1 MAALWMPNSGACSS
15 QQMGQAD
22 IRESA
27 SVAHIYGQNIVAA
40 EFGSAIAH
48 HAYACCPENIKPI
61 ADKALANGLN
71 RFVIHETSHQPVDD
85 KIPGLGLIQYGQ
97 WFNRHETWAEQAK
110 VWIDYLAR
118 SSYMLQQGNNVADIL
133 YYYGEDNCI
142 TGLYAHTLP
151 DIPAGYEYDFI
162 DPYGF
167 VHDIKMDKK
176 CLLAPSGRKYSIL
189 ILGENTKVM
198 SLKVLKKIASLVEEG
213 VAVLGREPIFR
224 GSNLDNADEFKALV
238 TSIWHTNRKTS
249 IPILL

>member
-1 MAALWMPNSGACSS
+1 MW
-15 QQMGQAD
+15 QTFYT
-22 IRESA
+22 ITE
-27 SVAHIYGQNIVAA
+27 
-40 EFGSAIAH
+40 
-48 HAYACCPENIKPI
+48 K
-61 ADKALANGLN
+61 
-71 RFVIHETSHQPVDD
+71 
-85 KIPGLGLIQYGQ
+85 
-97 WFNRHETWAEQAK
+97 
-110 VWIDYLAR
+110 
-118 SSYMLQQGNNVADIL
+118 
-133 YYYGEDNCI
+133 DNCI

-238 TSIWHTNRKTS
+238 TSIWHTNRKKRLYRYSYRRNPGINRCATGLY
-249 IPILL
+249 IPQ

>member
-1 MAALWMPNSGACSS
+1 
-15 QQMGQAD
+15 
-22 IRESA
+22 
-27 SVAHIYGQNIVAA
+27 
-40 EFGSAIAH
+40 
-48 HAYACCPENIKPI
+48 
-61 ADKALANGLN
+61 
-71 RFVIHETSHQPVDD
+71 
-85 KIPGLGLIQYGQ
+85 
-97 WFNRHETWAEQAK
+97 
-110 VWIDYLAR
+110 
-118 SSYMLQQGNNVADIL
+118 MLQQGNNVADIL

-238 TSIWHTNRKTS
+238 TSIWHTNRKNVYTDTPIEEILES
-249 IPILL
+249 TVCNRTFIYRNNKHITLKYRHRLLDHGHIYWVSNPSDKELYTEVSFRVSGLKLEFGILETGLSEDVSYEMTDGRTIVKFSMVQNDAVFVVFIKPTKRIKQEIPLPP

>member
-1 MAALWMPNSGACSS
+1 M
-15 QQMGQAD
+15 
-22 IRESA
+22 
-27 SVAHIYGQNIVAA
+27 
-40 EFGSAIAH
+40 
-48 HAYACCPENIKPI
+48 KP
-61 ADKALANGLN
+61 GLN
-71 RFVIHETSHQPVDD
+71 KQ
-85 KIPGLGLIQYGQ
+85 
-97 WFNRHETWAEQAK
+97 K

-198 SLKVLKKIASLVEEG
+198 SLKVLKKNSIF
-213 VAVLGREPIFR
+213 GRR
-224 GSNLDNADEFKALV
+224 
-238 TSIWHTNRKTS
+238 RC
-249 IPILL
+249 LLF